1 MNAVV
6 KDRRFWDKTARKYAA
21 SPISD
26 MEGYERTLARTR
38 EFLKP
43 DHAVL
48 EVGCGTGSTAV
59 KLAPSVARYLGTDI
73 SPEMI
78 AIAREK
84 AQAEGVGTLTFEAT
98 ALDDAAWADGSFDV
112 VLGFNILHLVQD
124 RAAVLATLHR
134 VLKPGGLL
142 ITKTPLLGEMNPI
155 FRVAVPVMQAVGAA
169 PSVTFFNAKTLARE
183 TEAAG
188 FTMMAD
194 ERHGSKKKDARVFLV
209 AQRA

>member
-1 MNAVV
+1 MSAVA
-6 KDRRFWDKTARKYAA
+6 KDRRFWDKAAKKYAA

-26 MEGYERTLARTR
+26 MAGYERTLARTR
-38 EFLKP
+38 EFLKS
-43 DHAVL
+43 DQSVL

-73 SPEMI
+73 SSEMI

-84 AQAEGVGTLTFEAT
+84 AQAESVGNITFEAT
-98 ALDDAAWADGSFDV
+98 ALDDAAWADGSFDIAI
-112 VLGFNILHLVQD
+112 GFNILHLVKD
-124 RAAVLATLHR
+124 RAAVLVRLHR
-134 VLKPGGLL
+134 ALKPGGLL
-142 ITKTPLLGEMNPI
+142 ITKTPLLSEMNPI

-188 FTMMAD
+188 FTIRAN
-194 ERHGSKKKDARVFLV
+194 ERHGSKKKDVRVFLV